1 MIVDD
6 NHVVNIHYTLKNT
19 KGEVLDS
26 SEGAAPLAYIQ
37 GIGNLIPG
45 LEKQLHG
52 KKAGDTL
59 VAIVAPGDAYGE
71 YDAAMLHVV
80 PKSGFQSADGEEGPE
95 IGLQVQLET
104 EQGIVI
110 ATVTAVEGEN
120 VTLDL
125 NHPLAGE
132 ELHFDVEIIDVRPA
146 TKTELDHGHVHGEG
160 GHHH

>member
-59 VAIVAPGDAYGE
+59 VAIVAAGDAYGE

-95 IGLQVQLET
+95 VGLQVQLET

>member
-59 VAIVAPGDAYGE
+59 VAIVAAGVAYGE

-95 IGLQVQLET
+95 VGLQVQLET

-132 ELHFDVEIIDVRPA
+132 ELHFEVEIIDVRPA

>member
-1 MIVDD
+1 
-6 NHVVNIHYTLKNT
+6 
-19 KGEVLDS
+19 
-26 SEGAAPLAYIQ
+26 
-37 GIGNLIPG
+37 
-45 LEKQLHG
+45 
-52 KKAGDTL
+52 
-59 VAIVAPGDAYGE
+59 
-71 YDAAMLHVV
+71 
-80 PKSGFQSADGEEGPE
+80 
-95 IGLQVQLET
+95 
-104 EQGIVI
+104 VI

>member
-59 VAIVAPGDAYGE
+59 VAIVAPSDAYGE

-95 IGLQVQLET
+95 VGLQVQLET

-132 ELHFDVEIIDVRPA
+132 ELHFEVEIIDVRPA